1 MDLFELL
8 AKVLRLARLALDGAV
23 AIDAAEQKKAE
34 NGRANPDKNVVLI
47 IPVLHVVLP
56 NAIVCIRF
64 VY

>member
-56 NAIVCIRF
+56 NAIVCIRL